1 MKFVFGVAVL
11 VTIVALTAATK
22 GKHGKGKTNVVVVDA
37 YPERRPVY
45 DYPAPRPSYAYQPT
59 YAEYVEVP
67 VKIKSKKHKKAKK
80 QKVTIVQARP
90 VYENY
95 GYGSSYNNYDDYVV
109 VPKVK
114 KSDQTR
120 RKDLPPISGA
130 SVLRRAEEGATNQ
143 PSHQS
148 RKPNTEKSERS
159 LPSASG
165 SPRVQRPYTESAS
178 LPTRSLSSIYTAS
191 KTLRSTSACL
201 LPFTQASLSSSTT
214 VRTLN
219 QSRGPKLL
227 PRLLRRFPS
236 VCDHIAK
243 TIKFFSELQSHIS
256 VT

>member
-114 KSDQTR
+114 KTKHVEKTYRQYREPVYYDAPKKER
-120 RKDLPPISGA
+120 PIT
-130 SVLRRAEEGATNQ
+130 SVLVLITDLHIKVVNQ
-143 PSHQS
+143 TPKKVKEAYPAVY
-148 RKPNTEKSERS
+148 RDRI
-159 LPSASG
+159 LPYPVYIQPQRHYAPPQRVYYH
-165 SPRVQRPYTESAS
+165 SPKQVYHHPPRPVYQQARPYG
-178 LPTRSLSSIYTAS
+178 R
-191 KTLRSTSACL
+191 
-201 LPFTQASLSSSTT
+201 
-214 VRTLN
+214 
-219 QSRGPKLL
+219 
-227 PRLLRRFPS
+227 
-236 VCDHIAK
+236 
-243 TIKFFSELQSHIS
+243 
-256 VT
+256 

>member
-114 KSDQTR
+114 KTKHVEKTYRQYREPVYYDAPKKER
-120 RKDLPPISGA
+120 PIT
-130 SVLRRAEEGATNQ
+130 SVLVLITDLHIKVVNQ
-143 PSHQS
+143 TPKKAVY
-148 RKPNTEKSERS
+148 RDRI
-159 LPSASG
+159 LPYPVYIQPQRHYAPPQRVYYH
-165 SPRVQRPYTESAS
+165 SPKQVYHHPPRPVYQQARPYG
-178 LPTRSLSSIYTAS
+178 R
-191 KTLRSTSACL
+191 
-201 LPFTQASLSSSTT
+201 
-214 VRTLN
+214 
-219 QSRGPKLL
+219 
-227 PRLLRRFPS
+227 
-236 VCDHIAK
+236 
-243 TIKFFSELQSHIS
+243 
-256 VT
+256 

>member
-114 KSDQTR
+114 KTKHVEKTYRQYREPVYYDAPK
-120 RKDLPPISGA
+120 KDLHIKVVNQTPKKVKEAYPVPVEVPVYRDRIQKVPVYQHVPYPVYIQPQRHYAPPHA
-130 SVLRRAEEGATNQ
+130 PKQVYHHPPRPVYQ
-143 PSHQS
+143 
-148 RKPNTEKSERS
+148 RK
-159 LPSASG
+159 
-165 SPRVQRPYTESAS
+165 
-178 LPTRSLSSIYTAS
+178 
-191 KTLRSTSACL
+191 
-201 LPFTQASLSSSTT
+201 
-214 VRTLN
+214 
-219 QSRGPKLL
+219 
-227 PRLLRRFPS
+227 
-236 VCDHIAK
+236 
-243 TIKFFSELQSHIS
+243 
-256 VT
+256 

>member
-130 SVLRRAEEGATNQ
+130 SVLRRAEEGATNHLGSCFDYR

-148 RKPNTEKSERS
+148 RKPNTEKS
-159 LPSASG
+159 
-165 SPRVQRPYTESAS
+165 RVQRPYT
-178 LPTRSLSSIYTAS
+178 SLSSIYTAS

>member
-159 LPSASG
+159 LPS
-165 SPRVQRPYTESAS
+165 RVQRPYT
-178 LPTRSLSSIYTAS
+178 SLSSIYTAS

>member
-114 KSDQTR
+114 KTKHVEKTYRQYREPVYYDAPK
-120 RKDLPPISGA
+120 KDLHIKVVNQTPKKVKEAYPVPVEVPVYRDRIQKVPVYQHVPYPVYIQPQRHYAPPQRVYYL
-130 SVLRRAEEGATNQ
+130 VLKMFFYLFAAQ
-143 PSHQS
+143 MHPS
-148 RKPNTEKSERS
+148 KSIIIH
-159 LPSASG
+159 LG
-165 SPRVQRPYTESAS
+165 LFTSPYGR
-178 LPTRSLSSIYTAS
+178 
-191 KTLRSTSACL
+191 
-201 LPFTQASLSSSTT
+201 
-214 VRTLN
+214 
-219 QSRGPKLL
+219 
-227 PRLLRRFPS
+227 
-236 VCDHIAK
+236 
-243 TIKFFSELQSHIS
+243 
-256 VT
+256 

>member
-114 KSDQTR
+114 KTKHVEKTYRQYREPVYYDAPKKERPINLHIKVVNQTPKKVKEAYPAVYR
-120 RKDLPPISGA
+120 DRILPYPVYIQPQRHYAPPRKSLKRVYYHSPKQVYHHPPRPVYQQA
-130 SVLRRAEEGATNQ
+130 
-143 PSHQS
+143 
-148 RKPNTEKSERS
+148 
-159 LPSASG
+159 
-165 SPRVQRPYTESAS
+165 RPYG
-178 LPTRSLSSIYTAS
+178 R
-191 KTLRSTSACL
+191 
-201 LPFTQASLSSSTT
+201 
-214 VRTLN
+214 
-219 QSRGPKLL
+219 
-227 PRLLRRFPS
+227 
-236 VCDHIAK
+236 
-243 TIKFFSELQSHIS
+243 
-256 VT
+256 

>member
-114 KSDQTR
+114 KTKHVEKTYRQYREPVYYDAPKKER
-120 RKDLPPISGA
+120 PIT
-130 SVLRRAEEGATNQ
+130 SVLVLITDLHIKVVNQ
-143 PSHQS
+143 TPKKVKEAYPAVYRDRIQKVPVYQHVPYPVYIQPQRHYAPP
-148 RKPNTEKSERS
+148 RKS
-159 LPSASG
+159 LKRVYYH
-165 SPRVQRPYTESAS
+165 SPKQVYHHPPRPVYQQARPYG
-178 LPTRSLSSIYTAS
+178 R
-191 KTLRSTSACL
+191 
-201 LPFTQASLSSSTT
+201 
-214 VRTLN
+214 
-219 QSRGPKLL
+219 
-227 PRLLRRFPS
+227 
-236 VCDHIAK
+236 
-243 TIKFFSELQSHIS
+243 
-256 VT
+256 

>member
-114 KSDQTR
+114 KTKHVEKTYRQYREPVYYDAPKKERPINLHIKVVNQTPKKAVYR
-120 RKDLPPISGA
+120 DRIQKVPVYQHVPYPVYIQPQRHYAPPQR
-130 SVLRRAEEGATNQ
+130 VYY
-143 PSHQS
+143 H
-148 RKPNTEKSERS
+148 
-159 LPSASG
+159 
-165 SPRVQRPYTESAS
+165 SPKQVYHHPPRPVYQQARPYG
-178 LPTRSLSSIYTAS
+178 R
-191 KTLRSTSACL
+191 
-201 LPFTQASLSSSTT
+201 
-214 VRTLN
+214 
-219 QSRGPKLL
+219 
-227 PRLLRRFPS
+227 
-236 VCDHIAK
+236 
-243 TIKFFSELQSHIS
+243 
-256 VT
+256 

>member
-114 KSDQTR
+114 KTKHVEKTYRQYREPVYYDAPKKERPINLHIKVVNQTPKKVKEAYPAVYR
-120 RKDLPPISGA
+120 DRILPYPVYI
-130 SVLRRAEEGATNQ
+130 Q
-143 PSHQS
+143 PQRHYAPPQ
-148 RKPNTEKSERS
+148 RVYYH
-159 LPSASG
+159 
-165 SPRVQRPYTESAS
+165 SPKQVYHHPPRPVYQQARPYG
-178 LPTRSLSSIYTAS
+178 R
-191 KTLRSTSACL
+191 
-201 LPFTQASLSSSTT
+201 
-214 VRTLN
+214 
-219 QSRGPKLL
+219 
-227 PRLLRRFPS
+227 
-236 VCDHIAK
+236 
-243 TIKFFSELQSHIS
+243 
-256 VT
+256 

>member
-114 KSDQTR
+114 KTKHVEKTYRQYREPVYYDAPKKERPINLHIKVVNQTPKKVKEAYPVPVEVPVYR
-120 RKDLPPISGA
+120 DRIQKVPVYQHVPYPVYIQPQRHYAPPQRVYYHSPKQ
-130 SVLRRAEEGATNQ
+130 VY
-143 PSHQS
+143 HQ
-148 RKPNTEKSERS
+148 
-159 LPSASG
+159 A
-165 SPRVQRPYTESAS
+165 RPYG
-178 LPTRSLSSIYTAS
+178 R
-191 KTLRSTSACL
+191 
-201 LPFTQASLSSSTT
+201 
-214 VRTLN
+214 
-219 QSRGPKLL
+219 
-227 PRLLRRFPS
+227 
-236 VCDHIAK
+236 
-243 TIKFFSELQSHIS
+243 
-256 VT
+256 

>member
-159 LPSASG
+159 LPS
-165 SPRVQRPYTESAS
+165 RVQRPYTESAS